1 MTWEVSFLVVHLNC
15 ILLYCYKFTWGT
27 RATKRGGKFLPLM
40 YLQMAVTSLSSDF
53 LSKAVNNVVLPVIV
67 WREKKWNLNLHAG
80 PMTVIFPVS
89 LIQKRDEPKMKNNKT
104 YENPTITTNK
114 YTSMMISNLVL
125 KYLCRHLPFHLDK

>member
-1 MTWEVSFLVVHLNC
+1 MTWEVSLLLVHLNC

-80 PMTVIFPVS
+80 PMIVIFPVS
-89 LIQKRDEPKMKNNKT
+89 LIHKRDEPKMKNNNT

-114 YTSMMISNLVL
+114 YTSMMISNLVS

>member
-80 PMTVIFPVS
+80 PMTVIFPAS
-89 LIQKRDEPKMKNNKT
+89 LIKKRDEPKMKNNNT

>member
-1 MTWEVSFLVVHLNC
+1 MTRLVSLLLVHRNC

-89 LIQKRDEPKMKNNKT
+89 LIHKRDEPKMKNNNT

-114 YTSMMISNLVL
+114 FTSMMISNLVS